1 MINILKLVIKALKA
15 HFCVK
20 YYDISYLNDKLHN

>member
-1 MINILKLVIKALKA
+1 MINILKLVIKALKS
-15 HFCVK
+15 HFYEK